1 MDGATLSLL
10 NTTSSAAVVSVST
23 SKDKVLAALESLV
36 EEVNNLASQLATLTE
51 RGLNGGERGAL
62 ASESTVRAISD
73 RLKKITTEPIFGYGE
88 NPVYLA
94 NLGVSTTKTGG
105 LKINERTFDLAFKDD
120 PQALTSLYS
129 GNPGIPISPGI
140 AKNPATKDVARL
152 TDVEAVKDVSFHVN
166 QGEIFSILGPNGAG
180 KSTTILMLT
189 TLLRVTSGS
198 GTIFG
203 LDVEKEDRNVR
214 EKIGIALQD
223 TGLDNLLTG
232 RELFFTTARLWGFS
246 KTDAETRTSE
256 LLELVGLEEAA
267 DRRVKTYSGGMK
279 RRLDLGLSLVHK
291 PDVLFLDEPTTGLD
305 PGSRRVLWDE
315 IKRLRDGGV
324 TIILTTQYLEEADEL
339 ADRISIID
347 NGLVAAEGTPDE
359 LKALIGGDVIT
370 FTFNSD
376 NDVKKAQQLIENS
389 ETEKNQLRVTVENG
403 AEKIPDLLK
412 NLSKNKL
419 EAVSVTANKPSLDD
433 VFLEVTGYRLEGATE
448 EEGLKEEVSENE

>member
-1 MDGATLSLL
+1 MF
-10 NTTSSAAVVSVST
+10 AVEAKNLKKT
-23 SKDKVLAALESLV
+23 FKSKD
-36 EEVNNLASQLATLTE
+36 
-51 RGLNGGERGAL
+51 G
-62 ASESTVRAISD
+62 
-73 RLKKITTEPIFGYGE
+73 
-88 NPVYLA
+88 
-94 NLGVSTTKTGG
+94 
-105 LKINERTFDLAFKDD
+105 
-120 PQALTSLYS
+120 
-129 GNPGIPISPGI
+129 
-140 AKNPATKDVARL
+140 
-152 TDVEAVKDVSFHVN
+152 DVEAVKDVSFHVN

-203 LDVEKEDRNVR
+203 LDVEKEDKNVR

-256 LLELVGLEEAA
+256 LLQLVGLEEAA

-376 NDVKKAQQLIENS
+376 NEVKKAQQLIENS

-412 NLSKNKL
+412 HLSNNKL
-419 EAVSVTANKPSLDD
+419 EVVSVTANKPSLDD
-433 VFLEVTGYRLEGATE
+433 VFLQVTGYRLEGAEEKEKLE
-448 EEGLKEEVSENE
+448 EEMSENE